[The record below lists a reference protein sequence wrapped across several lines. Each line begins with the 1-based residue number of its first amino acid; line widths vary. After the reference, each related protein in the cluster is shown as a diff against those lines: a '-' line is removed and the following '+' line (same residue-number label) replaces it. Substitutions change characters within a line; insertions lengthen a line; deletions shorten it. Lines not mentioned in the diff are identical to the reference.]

1 MTSQLSQVNCL
12 RKNFLLISDLI
23 IDANDQTT
31 IKNAMNQ
38 LMFAVGTPIEGQAN
52 RHACVFFRPAQ
63 EGDPEVLKIQ
73 YGNGCSATVS
83 RKTENSEKFSIKL
96 RLDMV
101 LVIKK
106 HST

>member
-52 RHACVFFRPAQ
+52 RQACVFFRPAQ
-63 EGDPEVLKIQ
+63 EGDKEVLKIQ
-73 YGNGCSATVS
+73 YGNGCSANVS
-83 RKTENSEKFSIKL
+83 RKTENFEKFSIKL